1 MTDTRREPG
10 FSSTA
15 RIQPPAPR
23 RRTPVAPVVASVLA
37 LAFAAGLWFWFQR
50 PTAPGVLPATTSPAP
65 AAMAQAPDSAPAD
78 PSPPALLPAPAE
90 EVLTPG
96 DIPSALARLLG
107 RDAVLKFLDTTDF
120 PRRAV
125 ATLDNLGREHAPV
138 SVWPV
143 VPMPGR
149 FLVAGDGTAQAVS
162 AENAMRY
169 RPFVALVDSIDAT
182 QAVELYRR
190 LYPSLQQAYR
200 ELGFGDRS
208 LHGRVLEVI
217 DLLLATPEPLQPP
230 AITLAE
236 VKGPISS
243 TSPWTRYE
251 FVDAGLERL
260 AAGQK
265 ILLRVGPD
273 NRKVLK
279 AKLGQIRRQLLGVST
294 REVRP

>member
-1 MTDTRREPG
+1 M
-10 FSSTA
+10 
-15 RIQPPAPR
+15 
-23 RRTPVAPVVASVLA
+23 
-37 LAFAAGLWFWFQR
+37 
-50 PTAPGVLPATTSPAP
+50 
-65 AAMAQAPDSAPAD
+65 
-78 PSPPALLPAPAE
+78 LPAPAE

-96 DIPSALARLLG
+96 DIPGALAQLLG

-149 FLVAGDGTAQAVS
+149 FLVAGNGTSQAVS

-169 RPFVALVDSIDAT
+169 RPFVALVDSIDAAK
-182 QAVELYRR
+182 AVELYRR

-251 FVDAGLERL
+251 FADAGLERL

-294 REVRP
+294 REARP